1 MARCIIF
8 LALLAICTHT
18 LSFHVRERQWQHHGH
33 NREHQI
39 LSSSSGIPS
48 STTAT
53 QATSSLQPTSIVNG
67 AASTTP
73 AVFSKAASTGSSV
86 AVMLDGPSSST
97 VSAVSSSFSEV
108 ATVEKTSASTDSS
121 YLTNAHSAITKLQTF
136 YRPNG
141 IWLAGW
147 WNSANCLI
155 LLADLRKYESSSFLT
170 SITDGSD
177 GVFLTT
183 LNKAPPNVTNG
194 FLYDNYYD
202 DEGWWTIALIRTY
215 DVTGDVSFLTAAEAT
230 FNDIASGATSNV
242 PCGGLRW
249 TKPTGPDSV
258 IATLLFVQA
267 AAELAMRYP
276 SQKSYY
282 LDLALEQWN
291 WITPHILVDNWIQAD
306 GLE

>member
-1 MARCIIF
+1 M
-8 LALLAICTHT
+8 LALLVSCTST
-18 LSFHVRERQWQHHGH
+18 KSVHVHERQWQHHGH
-33 NREHQI
+33 NSWHRI
-39 LSSSSGIPS
+39 VPSSSRLSGP
-48 STTAT
+48 TTT
-53 QATSSLQPTSIVNG
+53 TIATSSLQATSIVNETASSAQ
-67 AASTTP
+67 AAS
-73 AVFSKAASTGSSV
+73 SKAASTGSSV
-86 AVMLDGPSSST
+86 AIELDVPSSST
-97 VSAVSSSFSEV
+97 VSAVPSSFSKV
-108 ATVEKTSASTDSS
+108 ATVEKTSVSTRSS

-141 IWLAGW
+141 TWLAGW

-155 LLADLRKYESSSFLT
+155 LLADLRKYENSSFLT
-170 SITDGSD
+170 SITDGPD

-215 DVTGDVSFLTAAEAT
+215 DITGDVSFLTAAEAT

-267 AAELAMRYP
+267 AAELAKRYP
-276 SQKSYY
+276 SRKSYY
-282 LDLALEQWN
+282 LNLALEQWG
-291 WITPHILVDNWIQAD
+291 WITANILVDNWIQAD